1 MGMFL
6 SSIAARRS
14 SVGRS
19 ERAQDL
25 SSIRI
30 HVLSPEFEHTMFF
43 SYSNIFNYG
52 ISLWHGPSSF
62 HFSPQYQAGLGNWTC
77 PGGLTPRWWHSCFGP
92 SLSLLKDQGS
102 LFHGEES
109 SVRRRFL
116 QVLRWTHNSFV
127 LTSQCYLVSS
137 AVPPSWWKERQA
149 SSRQQN
155 QCSLWQGGSYE
166 LWLGWMLKAVV
177 VEPGDGILA
186 ESAEEAVQSDGTLG
200 SSGSDSLF
208 LLIGLIAVSSSFSS
222 LVFSTYFC

>member
-155 QCSLWQGGSYE
+155 QCSLSDREALMSFDSGGCWKLS
-166 LWLGWMLKAVV
+166 LWSQEMVFWL
-177 VEPGDGILA
+177 
-186 ESAEEAVQSDGTLG
+186 
-200 SSGSDSLF
+200 SLQKK
-208 LLIGLIAVSSSFSS
+208 LYRVMVL
-222 LVFSTYFC
+222 